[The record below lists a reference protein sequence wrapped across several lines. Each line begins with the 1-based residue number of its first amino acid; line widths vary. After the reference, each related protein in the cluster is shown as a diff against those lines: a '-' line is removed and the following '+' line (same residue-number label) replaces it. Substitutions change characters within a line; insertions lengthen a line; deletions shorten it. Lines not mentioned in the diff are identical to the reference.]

1 MPQAPTSP
9 LLSAT
14 RLVKAFPGVRALE
27 GVSLSCE
34 AGRVHALIG
43 ENGAGKSTLVRV
55 LTGNQQPDAG
65 AAGQAGGGRRGAA
78 RGGGAGALRRPA
90 RGAGG
95 GDHGRLPGAHRVAG
109 DVD

>member
-1 MPQAPTSP
+1 MTQAPTSP

-14 RLVKAFPGVRALE
+14 GLVKAFPGVRALE

-43 ENGAGKSTLVRV
+43 ENGAGKSTLVRI

-65 AAGQAGGGRRGAA
+65 ELRLAGEPVRFADPREALAAGGTGGQQEA
-78 RGGGAGALRRPA
+78 P
-90 RGAGG
+90 
-95 GDHGRLPGAHRVAG
+95 RVSG
-109 DVD
+109 